1 MGAAPEVAGSNSNNT
16 GKKGIRREIFIVLIR
31 LVWNVFIYILNTI
44 ILRYHLIWVHYIYT
58 NLKIAVEPIPGT
70 VRVNVTTVLYDKVN
84 HELLAVVY

>member
-1 MGAAPEVAGSNSNNT
+1 M
-16 GKKGIRREIFIVLIR
+16 
-31 LVWNVFIYILNTI
+31 FIYILNTI

-58 NLKIAVEPIPGT
+58 NLKIAVEPPGT